1 MSPFSRLL
9 HELRQRHDLRQNAL
23 AEKMGYDKTYISAVE
38 VGLKGPPTP
47 EFIDRLVRALSLSE
61 AERQHLHEAADASR
75 RKMVVDSNISE
86 DAYWLLKELR
96 ERLHKLS
103 PTQIRVIRDVL
114 SLPIE
119 GQAATRTADAC
130 DARHRSH
137 TKQEATM

>member
-75 RKMVVDSNISE
+75 RKVVVNSDIPE

-119 GQAATRTADAC
+119 GQAVACTADAC
-130 DARHRSH
+130 GARQRPHA
-137 TKQEATM
+137 KQEATM